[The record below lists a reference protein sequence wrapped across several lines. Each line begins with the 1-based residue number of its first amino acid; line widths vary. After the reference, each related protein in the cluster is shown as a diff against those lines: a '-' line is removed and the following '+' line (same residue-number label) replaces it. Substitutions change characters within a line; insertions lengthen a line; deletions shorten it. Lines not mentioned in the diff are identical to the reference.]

1 MVRQEGYAV
10 HGHENPVPSDQRAP
24 QCGRSAGERR
34 QPHGCHGVDRH
45 GQRPYLALQVE
56 RHSGPPI
63 GFRGSAPG
71 SGETASGCG
80 IQEGPSHR
88 KERNED

>member
-1 MVRQEGYAV
+1 MIIAEWSGRKVTLYTDTKIQFRQINVPHNVVGVQVSGDSRTDAMVSIAMDNGRTWLYKRR
-10 HGHENPVPSDQRAP
+10 PS
-24 QCGRSAGERR
+24 
-34 QPHGCHGVDRH
+34 
-45 GQRPYLALQVE
+45 
-56 RHSGPPI
+56 

-80 IQEGPSHR
+80 IQEGPSRR